1 MPRTAPKLE
10 GADLYGFDAMLSE
23 EERAAK
29 KQMRGFVDREVL
41 PTIGKHFDQG
51 TFPSH
56 LMKPLGELGCLG
68 SNLTGY
74 GCPGMS
80 SVMYGLVMQ
89 ELERGDSG
97 LRSFCSVQGSLAM
110 YPIWQFGT
118 EAQKQKFLPK
128 MAKGELVG
136 CFGLTEP
143 DFGSDPGG
151 MRTRAVKD
159 GDHYVLNGTKLWI
172 TNGTF
177 ADLAIV
183 WAKVDQG
190 GPESVRGFIVEKGMP
205 GFTAREI
212 GGKMSLRASAT
223 AELSFQDVR
232 VPAANLLP
240 GSDGLKSPLMCL
252 NQARY
257 GIAWGAVGAAI
268 ACFES
273 ARDYTLART
282 QFGKPIAAFQ
292 LTQAK
297 LVEMLT
303 EIVKANLLALALGRA
318 KDAGTSTH
326 LMVSLAKRNN
336 VKIALE
342 IAREARAMHGANGI
356 TTEYAPIRH
365 ALNLESVYTYE
376 GTHEVHT
383 LILGKALTGIDA
395 FGAA

>member
-1 MPRTAPKLE
+1 MPASHALE
-10 GADLYGFDAMLSE
+10 GVELFGFDGMLSDD
-23 EERAAK
+23 ERAVRKNLRA
-29 KQMRGFVDREVL
+29 FVDREIL
-41 PTIGKHFDQG
+41 PTIGKHFADG
-51 TFPSH
+51 TFPKH
-56 LMKPLGELGCLG
+56 LVGQLGELGCLG
-68 SNLTGY
+68 SNLVGY
-74 GCPGMS
+74 DCPGMS
-80 SVMYGLVMQ
+80 NVAYGLCMQ

-97 LRSFCSVQGSLAM
+97 IRSFCSVQGSLAM
-110 YPIWQFGT
+110 YPIWQFGS
-118 EAQKQKFLPK
+118 EEQKKKFLPK
-128 MAKGELVG
+128 MARGQLVG

-183 WAKVDQG
+183 WAKVGDG
-190 GPESVRGFIVEKGMP
+190 GAESVRGFIVEKGMP
-205 GFTAREI
+205 GFSAREI
-212 GGKMSLRASAT
+212 EGKMSLRASAT
-223 AELSFQDVR
+223 AELAFQDVR

-240 GSDGLKSPLMCL
+240 GSGGLKSPLMCL

-268 ACFES
+268 ACFEAS
-273 ARDYTLART
+273 RDYALART
-282 QFGKPIAAFQ
+282 QFGKPIASFQ

-297 LVEMLT
+297 LVEMVT
-303 EIVKANLLALALGRA
+303 EIVKANLLALQLGRA
-318 KDAGTSTH
+318 KDAGHATH

-342 IAREARAMHGANGI
+342 IAREARGIHGANGI

-395 FGAA
+395 FGA

>member
-1 MPRTAPKLE
+1 MAKVSKLE
-10 GADLYGFDAMLSE
+10 GVDVYGFDAMLSE
-23 EERAAK
+23 DELAVKR
-29 KQMRGFVDREVL
+29 QLRTFVDREVL
-41 PTIGKHFDQG
+41 PIIGKHFDAG
-51 TFPSH
+51 TFPRH
-56 LMKPLGELGCLG
+56 LIPQLGEMGCLG
-68 SNLTGY
+68 SNLQGY
-74 GCPGMS
+74 GCPGMTNVS
-80 SVMYGLVMQ
+80 YGLAMQ
-89 ELERGDSG
+89 ELDRGDSG

-118 EAQKQKFLPK
+118 EEQKQKFLPK

-177 ADLAIV
+177 ADLAVV

-190 GPESVRGFIVEKGMP
+190 GPESIRGFIVEKGMP
-205 GFTAREI
+205 GFTAREVH
-212 GGKMSLRASAT
+212 GKMSLRASAT

-232 VPAANLLP
+232 VPASNLLP

-257 GIAWGAVGAAI
+257 GIAWGAVGSAI
-268 ACFES
+268 ACFEA
-273 ARDYTLART
+273 ARDYSLSRI
-282 QFGKPIAAFQ
+282 QFGKPIASFQ

-297 LVEMLT
+297 LVDMLT
-303 EIVKANLLALALGRA
+303 EIVKANLLALQLGRA
-318 KDAGTSTH
+318 KDAGKATH
-326 LMVSLAKRNN
+326 LMISLAKRNN

-342 IAREARAMHGANGI
+342 IAREARSIHGANGI

>member
-1 MPRTAPKLE
+1 MARSPAALE
-10 GADLYGFDAMLSE
+10 GVDVYGFDGLLSDD
-23 EERAAK
+23 ERAVKA
-29 KQMRGFVDREVL
+29 QMRGFVDREVL
-41 PTIGKHFDQG
+41 PTIGKHFDAG
-51 TFPSH
+51 TFPSNLIPH
-56 LMKPLGELGCLG
+56 LGELGCLG

-80 SVMYGLVMQ
+80 SVAYGLAMQ

-97 LRSFCSVQGSLAM
+97 IRSFCSVQGSLAM
-110 YPIWQFGT
+110 YPIHAFGT

-128 MAKGELVG
+128 MAKGELIG

-143 DFGSDPGG
+143 DFGSDPSG

-190 GPESVRGFIVEKGMP
+190 GPESIRGFIVEKGMP
-205 GFTAREI
+205 GFSAREVQ
-212 GGKMSLRASAT
+212 GKMSLRASAT

-232 VPAANLLP
+232 VPAENLLP

-257 GIAWGAVGAAI
+257 GIAWGAVGAAV
-268 ACFES
+268 ACFEGS
-273 ARDYTLART
+273 RDYALSRK
-282 QFGKPIAAFQ
+282 QFNKPIAGFQ

-303 EIVKANLLALALGRA
+303 EIVKANLLNLTLGRA
-318 KDAGTSTH
+318 KDAGKATH

-336 VKIALE
+336 VRIALE
-342 IAREARAMHGANGI
+342 IAREARAIHGANGI

-383 LILGKALTGIDA
+383 LILGKAITGLDA
-395 FGAA
+395 FS